1 MATPIPELIGSP
13 LPAIS
18 VILPVLNEESH
29 LEGAVLSVLSQD
41 YRGPLEIILALGP
54 SRDRTNEIATK
65 LASHDNRV
73 KLLDSPTGK
82 TAAGLNLALA
92 ASKSPVVVRV
102 DGHAQIP
109 NNYISLIVEIL
120 NKTGA
125 VNVGGVMAAVG
136 TTAFERAVAGAMR
149 SPLGVGASRFHT
161 GGEAGEVDTVYL
173 GAFRREALVAIG
185 GFDGDDNAANVK
197 YLYYT
202 SDGGKTWGNP
212 SNRLDPTGVLSTSQ
226 EITLKM
232 FSDFNNNIV
241 VIGDRGGFIR
251 YSPNNGHNWYEI
263 IPAGGLSNIQSA
275 YYKDDVL
282 IIGTIG
288 GIIYTGTIQPP
299 DYLFIGGTQ
308 YTDISGSI
316 ITDSAF
322 CSETNQLF
330 FIGGNSIYSYTVN
343 ESLLTYNGPPVNT
356 SISGASYKKIKFN
369 LIIRFIK
376 KYKPIVLVLN
386 AINAM
391 ITVKIGVKLFN
402 IPQNPLLSP
411 VPA

>member
-54 SRDRTNEIATK
+54 SRDRTNEIAAK
-65 LASHDNRV
+65 LASQDNRV

-185 GFDGDDNAANVK
+185 GFDERFTRAQDWELNFRLRENGGVIYFDPRLHVTYRPRSSVGALAKQYFEYGRWRRVVSRRHSGTINYR
-197 YLYYT
+197 YLAPPFALLGF
-202 SDGGKTWGNP
+202 SA
-212 SNRLDPTGVLSTSQ
+212 SLVLGVLLSSIFFIPALVYLLFVVLASLKISTSIG
-226 EITLKM
+226 EYLLLLL
-232 FSDFNNNIV
+232 
-241 VIGDRGGFIR
+241 VIPTMHFAWGAGFIS
-251 YSPNNGHNWYEI
+251 SPKT
-263 IPAGGLSNIQSA
+263 L
-275 YYKDDVL
+275 
-282 IIGTIG
+282 
-288 GIIYTGTIQPP
+288 
-299 DYLFIGGTQ
+299 
-308 YTDISGSI
+308 
-316 ITDSAF
+316 
-322 CSETNQLF
+322 
-330 FIGGNSIYSYTVN
+330 
-343 ESLLTYNGPPVNT
+343 
-356 SISGASYKKIKFN
+356 
-369 LIIRFIK
+369 
-376 KYKPIVLVLN
+376 
-386 AINAM
+386 
-391 ITVKIGVKLFN
+391 
-402 IPQNPLLSP
+402 
-411 VPA
+411 VPASQ

>member
-65 LASHDNRV
+65 LASQDNRV

-185 GFDGDDNAANVK
+185 GFDERFTRAQDWELNFRLRENGGVIYFDPRLHVTYRPRSSVGALAKQYFEYGRWRRVVSRRHSGTINYR
-197 YLYYT
+197 YLAPPFALLGF
-202 SDGGKTWGNP
+202 SA
-212 SNRLDPTGVLSTSQ
+212 SLVLGVLLSSIFFIPALVYLLFVVLASLKISTSIG
-226 EITLKM
+226 EYLLLLL
-232 FSDFNNNIV
+232 
-241 VIGDRGGFIR
+241 VIPTMHFAWGAGFIS
-251 YSPNNGHNWYEI
+251 SPKT
-263 IPAGGLSNIQSA
+263 L
-275 YYKDDVL
+275 
-282 IIGTIG
+282 
-288 GIIYTGTIQPP
+288 
-299 DYLFIGGTQ
+299 
-308 YTDISGSI
+308 
-316 ITDSAF
+316 
-322 CSETNQLF
+322 
-330 FIGGNSIYSYTVN
+330 
-343 ESLLTYNGPPVNT
+343 
-356 SISGASYKKIKFN
+356 
-369 LIIRFIK
+369 
-376 KYKPIVLVLN
+376 
-386 AINAM
+386 
-391 ITVKIGVKLFN
+391 
-402 IPQNPLLSP
+402 
-411 VPA
+411 VPASQ

>member
-65 LASHDNRV
+65 LASQDNRV

-109 NNYISLIVEIL
+109 SNYISLIVEIL

-185 GFDGDDNAANVK
+185 GFDERFTRAQDWELNFRLRENGGVIYFDPRLHVTYRPRSSVGALAKQYFEYGRWRRVVSRRHSGTINYR
-197 YLYYT
+197 YLAPPFALLGF
-202 SDGGKTWGNP
+202 SV
-212 SNRLDPTGVLSTSQ
+212 SLVLGVLLSSIFFIPALVYLLFVVLASLKISTSVG
-226 EITLKM
+226 EYLLLL
-232 FSDFNNNIV
+232 V
-241 VIGDRGGFIR
+241 VIPTMHFAWGAGFIS
-251 YSPNNGHNWYEI
+251 SPKT
-263 IPAGGLSNIQSA
+263 L
-275 YYKDDVL
+275 
-282 IIGTIG
+282 
-288 GIIYTGTIQPP
+288 
-299 DYLFIGGTQ
+299 
-308 YTDISGSI
+308 
-316 ITDSAF
+316 
-322 CSETNQLF
+322 
-330 FIGGNSIYSYTVN
+330 
-343 ESLLTYNGPPVNT
+343 
-356 SISGASYKKIKFN
+356 
-369 LIIRFIK
+369 
-376 KYKPIVLVLN
+376 
-386 AINAM
+386 
-391 ITVKIGVKLFN
+391 
-402 IPQNPLLSP
+402 
-411 VPA
+411 VPASQ

>member
-65 LASHDNRV
+65 LASQDNRV

-109 NNYISLIVEIL
+109 SNYISLIVEIL

-125 VNVGGVMAAVG
+125 VNVGGVMAAIG

-173 GAFRREALVAIG
+173 GAFRREALIAIG
-185 GFDGDDNAANVK
+185 GFDERFTRAQDWELNFRLRENGGVIYFDPRLHVTYRPRSSVGALAKQYFEYGRWRRVVSRRHSGTINYR
-197 YLYYT
+197 YLAPPFALL
-202 SDGGKTWGNP
+202 GF
-212 SNRLDPTGVLSTSQ
+212 STS
-226 EITLKM
+226 IVLGILLSSIFFIPALVYLLFVVLASLKI
-232 FSDFNNNIV
+232 STSVGEYLLLLV
-241 VIGDRGGFIR
+241 VIPTMHFAWGAGFIS
-251 YSPNNGHNWYEI
+251 SPKT
-263 IPAGGLSNIQSA
+263 L
-275 YYKDDVL
+275 
-282 IIGTIG
+282 
-288 GIIYTGTIQPP
+288 
-299 DYLFIGGTQ
+299 
-308 YTDISGSI
+308 
-316 ITDSAF
+316 
-322 CSETNQLF
+322 
-330 FIGGNSIYSYTVN
+330 
-343 ESLLTYNGPPVNT
+343 
-356 SISGASYKKIKFN
+356 
-369 LIIRFIK
+369 
-376 KYKPIVLVLN
+376 
-386 AINAM
+386 
-391 ITVKIGVKLFN
+391 
-402 IPQNPLLSP
+402 
-411 VPA
+411 VPASQ

>member
-65 LASHDNRV
+65 LASQDNRV
-73 KLLDSPTGK
+73 KLIDSPTGK

-92 ASKSPVVVRV
+92 ASKSPVIVRV

-109 NNYISLIVEIL
+109 KNYISLIVEIL

-185 GFDGDDNAANVK
+185 GFDERFTRAQDWELNFRLRENGGVIYFDPRLHVTYRPRSSVGALAKQYFEYGRWRRVVSRRHSGTINYR
-197 YLYYT
+197 YLAPPFALLGF
-202 SDGGKTWGNP
+202 SA
-212 SNRLDPTGVLSTSQ
+212 SLVLGIALSSIFLIPALVYLLFVVLASLKISTSIG
-226 EITLKM
+226 EYLLLLL
-232 FSDFNNNIV
+232 
-241 VIGDRGGFIR
+241 VIPTMHFAWGAGFIS
-251 YSPNNGHNWYEI
+251 SPKT
-263 IPAGGLSNIQSA
+263 L
-275 YYKDDVL
+275 
-282 IIGTIG
+282 
-288 GIIYTGTIQPP
+288 
-299 DYLFIGGTQ
+299 
-308 YTDISGSI
+308 
-316 ITDSAF
+316 
-322 CSETNQLF
+322 
-330 FIGGNSIYSYTVN
+330 
-343 ESLLTYNGPPVNT
+343 
-356 SISGASYKKIKFN
+356 
-369 LIIRFIK
+369 
-376 KYKPIVLVLN
+376 
-386 AINAM
+386 
-391 ITVKIGVKLFN
+391 
-402 IPQNPLLSP
+402 
-411 VPA
+411 VPASQ